1 MIDLIIRHGFQSISY
16 EVSFTNDKGEK
27 LYESGHV
34 TNVEEVKFNYGW
46 SNIKGTVIRQTS
58 VTLKPWKVSLEVS
71 NTSINCK
78 NTKYV

>member
-1 MIDLIIRHGFQSISY
+1 MCDLIIRHGFQSISY
-16 EVSFTNDKGEK
+16 EIPFTNDKGKK
-27 LYESGHV
+27 LYESVHV
-34 TNVEEVKFNYGW
+34 ENVEELKFSYRW

-78 NTKYV
+78 NI

>member
-1 MIDLIIRHGFQSISY
+1 MCDLIIRHGYHSISY
-16 EVSFTNDKGEK
+16 TTNDKGKK

-34 TNVEEVKFNYGW
+34 ENVEELKYSYGW

-78 NTKYV
+78 NI